1 MGKFRKMLAGVLSAA
16 MVLSTMTVTAFAE
29 DTNKMPTIDTN
40 KKGSITINKYEGN
53 DENKPLAGV
62 EFTIY
67 KIADLDQGSNPV
79 ELKYK
84 SLIGDS
90 VTITRDTKYEN
101 IKSDVDAKVE
111 AGILTGKSET
121 TKMEN
126 GKWKSNC

>member
-40 KKGSITINKYEGN
+40 TTKTGSITINKYEGN
-53 DENKPLAGV
+53 NTTKPLAGV

-67 KIADLDQGSNPV
+67 KIADLEQSSSNPV

-84 SLIGDS
+84 SLKLPTPIRCD
-90 VTITRDTKYEN
+90 
-101 IKSDVDAKVE
+101 
-111 AGILTGKSET
+111 
-121 TKMEN
+121 
-126 GKWKSNC
+126 